1 VSAVSARQACT
12 WALCL
17 VVLVLLG
24 ACTNPDDDAAAPQ
37 PASASTRAALT
48 QAIEGALA
56 VDTAGVYDDLRA
68 VVVAR
73 GSQTVL
79 ERYFDSGVDETSA
92 VASVTKSVMSLLIGI
107 ALEEGAITDVDQ
119 TLDALLPRYA
129 DVMDGRT
136 RSVTLRQLLT
146 MTAGFPADADSPV
159 GPYSTSGKDWVRDIL
174 RAGVDQ
180 PPGSDFAYSST
191 TSYLLSAILTETT
204 GQSALDY
211 ARENLFDNVGIDS
224 RPAAQPLAVLENKAE
239 YEAAGFAWAVDRQG
253 RNLGD
258 TSLKLTARDMLTLGQ
273 LALRGGRWQGR
284 QLVPR
289 QWIADSTR
297 AQVQTSG
304 MTPIAEEYG
313 YQWWVTTAAGH
324 PAFAA
329 AGFGGQLI
337 EVVPDLELVVV
348 VSSTIPPVA
357 ARAGPALFLQMVDQF
372 FAPIMER

>member
-1 VSAVSARQACT
+1 
-12 WALCL
+12 
-17 VVLVLLG
+17 VVLVLPG
-24 ACTNPDDDAAAPQ
+24 ACTSPDDGGAAPQ
-37 PASASTRAALT
+37 PAPESTRAALA

-73 GSQTVL
+73 GSRTVL
-79 ERYFDSGVDETSA
+79 ERYFDSSADDTSE
-92 VASVTKSVMSLLIGI
+92 VASVTKSVMSLLVGI
-107 ALEEGAITDVDQ
+107 AIGEGAIADVHQ
-119 TLDALLPRYA
+119 TLAALLPRYA
-129 DVMDGRT
+129 DVMDETT

-146 MTAGFPADADSPV
+146 MTAGFPADADSP
-159 GPYSTSGKDWVRDIL
+159 GAPYSTSGEDWVRDIL

-180 PPGSDFAYSST
+180 RPGSAFAYSST
-191 TSYLLSAILTETT
+191 SSYLLSAILTEAT

-211 ARENLFDNVGIDS
+211 AREKLFDDVGIDS
-224 RPAAQPLAVLENKAE
+224 RPAAQPLAVLDNAAE

-258 TSLKLTARDMLTLGQ
+258 SSLKLTARDMLTLGQ

-289 QWIADSTR
+289 HWIAEATR
-297 AQVQTSG
+297 AQVETSG
-304 MTPIAEEYG
+304 MTPVAEEYG

-329 AGFGGQLI
+329 AGYGGQLI

-348 VSSTIPPVA
+348 VSNTIPPVA
-357 ARAGPALFLQMVDQF
+357 TRASPTLFLQMVDQF
-372 FAPIMER
+372 FAPIMQR